1 MAKEAKPRKE
11 TAINDDWLHHCAKGT
26 PEIKVQQ
33 RILEKVNEAQRAQD
47 IAESLRVE
55 IDVATK
61 ILHTRDA
68 HSPFGF
74 HEFRH
79 FWDPIP
85 ELVRE
90 LILHWF
96 RHRIVGHWNEPIDI
110 PDAFAEH
117 EAPVHAAL
125 FKNGHVLFI
134 PHGHNFTGLA
144 ETYLWNPLD
153 ANPLTAFYSPETQP
167 TENLYCS
174 GHAFLSDG
182 VLFTAG
188 GGGASPSGMNRAWL
202 FDRDQGTGPDPKGK
216 WTQVQQPMGKARW
229 YPTVLSL
236 GGGRVLIV
244 GGRPCDASAE
254 MFYENTS
261 PPNQFKTVCL
271 SNPVDFNQTYP
282 GLHLL
287 PNGQVF
293 NTPTGFGNAG
303 TGNWTGTM
311 PTEGRLLSV
320 SGTTPPS
327 GSWAGLG
334 TGVTMDSANRV
345 KGMSAP
351 FFLCPMAGSYITK
364 VLVACG
370 SGTNTAE
377 VVDFSSGTPSWTSTP
392 ALPGPGRNNV
402 NLVLLPN
409 STAFLCGGGT
419 PAGAAVKECAI
430 YDPLSNTWLPMDS
443 LTYRRAYHSVAL
455 LLPSGQVMVT
465 GDEDSFSIEIF
476 NPPYLYAPGTRPVI
490 DCAPD
495 VIHHGQTFEV
505 ISPQAADDDRVVLV
519 RPMAV
524 THQTDTEQRV
534 IGMNVSRS
542 GSTLTVI
549 APNGNHPHPLA
560 PRGYYM
566 LFLVNGQ
573 GVPSVAKFVWLH

>member
-1 MAKEAKPRKE
+1 MTSKEKGRKE
-11 TAINDDWLHHCAKGT
+11 TAQIDNWVKRCAKDV

-33 RILEKVNEAQRAQD
+33 RILEKANNARRPLD
-47 IAESLRVE
+47 IAENLHIN
-55 IDVATK
+55 IDEAAKV
-61 ILHTRDA
+61 LHARHA
-68 HSPFGF
+68 LSPFGF
-74 HEFRH
+74 HEFGH

-85 ELVRE
+85 VRVRVE
-90 LILHWF
+90 ILHWF
-96 RHRIVGHWNEPIDI
+96 QHRIVGHWNEPINI
-110 PDAFAEH
+110 PGEFAEH

-125 FKNGHVLFI
+125 FKNEHVLFI

-144 ETYLWNPLD
+144 PTYLWNPSD
-153 ANPLTAFYSPETQP
+153 ANPATAFYSPDTQP
-167 TENLYCS
+167 TENLYCC

-182 VLFTAG
+182 RLFTAG

-202 FDRDQGTGPDPKGK
+202 FDRDKGANGE
-216 WTQVQQPMGKARW
+216 WSDVPQDMEKARW

-244 GGRPCDASAE
+244 GGRPDDASAE
-254 MFYENTS
+254 MFYENAS
-261 PPNQFKTVCL
+261 SPNQFKAVSL

-287 PNGQVF
+287 PNGQVV

-303 TGNWTGTM
+303 TGNWTGVM
-311 PTEGRLLSV
+311 PTDARLLSV
-320 SGTTPPS
+320 STTNPPS
-327 GSWAGLG
+327 GNWTDLG
-334 TGVTMDSANRV
+334 AGVTMDTDNRV

-351 FFLCPMAGSYITK
+351 LFIGPCPGINVTK

-370 SGTNTAE
+370 GGTNTAE
-377 VVDFSSGTPSWTSTP
+377 VVDFSTITPTWTNTP
-392 ALPGPGRNNV
+392 ALPGAGRNNA

-409 STAFLCGGGT
+409 GTAFLCGGAT
-419 PAGAAVKECAI
+419 STGATVNECAI
-430 YDPLSNTWLPMDS
+430 YDPFSNTWSPMDI
-443 LTYRRAYHSVAL
+443 LTYKRAYHAVAL

-465 GDEDSFSIEIF
+465 GDEASYSIEIF
-476 NPPYLYAPGTRPVI
+476 NPPYMYAPGARPVI
-490 DCAPD
+490 DTAPD

-505 ISPQAADDDRVVLV
+505 ISPQAADDDQLVLV

-534 IGMNVSRS
+534 IGMKVLHS
-542 GSTLTVI
+542 GNTLTAV

-566 LFLVNGQ
+566 LFLVNGK
-573 GVPSVAKFVWLH
+573 GVPSVGRFVWLH

>member
-1 MAKEAKPRKE
+1 MTTQKKE
-11 TAINDDWLHHCAKGT
+11 TATIDDWVKHSAKGT

-33 RILEKVNEAQRAQD
+33 RILEKVNDAQRAQD
-47 IAESLRVE
+47 IAESLR
-55 IDVATK
+55 IDIEVATK
-61 ILHTRDA
+61 VLDARDA

-74 HEFRH
+74 HKFGH
-79 FWDPIP
+79 FWDLIP
-85 ELVRE
+85 LRIRE
-90 LILHWF
+90 MILHWF
-96 RHRIVGHWNEPIDI
+96 QHRLVGHWDSPIDI
-110 PDAFAEH
+110 SELYAEH

-125 FKNGHVLFI
+125 LKNGHVLFI
-134 PHGHNFTGLA
+134 PHGHGFMGMPP
-144 ETYLWNPLD
+144 TYLWNPED
-153 ANPLTAFYSPETQP
+153 ANPATAFYFPENQP

-182 VLFTAG
+182 RLFTAG
-188 GGGASPSGMNRAWL
+188 GGGAGPAGMNHAWL
-202 FDRDQGTGPDPKGK
+202 FNRDLGTAPDPKGM
-216 WTQVQQPMGKARW
+216 WTQVQQEMVNARW

-244 GGRPCDASAE
+244 GGRPDDASAE
-254 MFYENTS
+254 MFYENAS
-261 PPNQFKTVCL
+261 PPNQFKPVAL

-303 TGNWTGTM
+303 SSNWTLAM
-311 PTEGRLLSV
+311 PTDARLLNV
-320 SGTTPPS
+320 SATTPPS

-334 TGVTMDSANRV
+334 TGVTMGTVNRV
-345 KGMSAP
+345 KGMSASLFIGP
-351 FFLCPMAGSYITK
+351 IAGSYITK

-377 VVDFSSGTPSWTSTP
+377 IVDFSSITPSWTSTLP
-392 ALPGPGRNNV
+392 LPGPGRNNA

-409 STAFLCGGGT
+409 GTALLCGGATPTGT
-419 PAGAAVKECAI
+419 AVKECAI
-430 YDPLSNTWLPMDS
+430 YDPFSNAWQPMDT
-443 LTYRRAYHSVAL
+443 LTYKRAYHSVAL

-476 NPPYLYAPGTRPVI
+476 NPPYLYAGTRPLI
-490 DCAPD
+490 TTAPD
-495 VIHHGQTFEV
+495 VIHHGQVFEV

-519 RPMAV
+519 RSMAV

-542 GSTLTVI
+542 GSTLTVV

-573 GVPSVAKFVWLH
+573 GVPSVGKFVWLH

>member
-1 MAKEAKPRKE
+1 MAKRANTRKE
-11 TAINDDWLHHCAKGT
+11 TATNDAWVKRCAEGV

-47 IAESLRVE
+47 IAKSLR
-55 IDVATK
+55 IDADAATK
-61 ILHTRDA
+61 ILHARHA

-74 HEFRH
+74 YAFQH

-85 ELVRE
+85 VRVRE
-90 LILHWF
+90 AILHWF
-96 RHRIVGHWNEPIDI
+96 QHRAAGHWNDPLDI
-110 PDAFAEH
+110 PALYAQH

-125 FKNGHVLFI
+125 LKNGHVLFI
-134 PHGHNFTGLA
+134 PHGHNFMGLPP
-144 ETYLWNPLD
+144 TYLWNPAD
-153 ANPLTAFYSPETQP
+153 ANPATAFYSPDNQP

-182 VLFTAG
+182 RLFVAG
-188 GGGASPSGMNRAWL
+188 GGGAGPSGMNRAWV
-202 FDRDQGTGPDPKGK
+202 FDADQGTNGQ
-216 WTQVQQPMGKARW
+216 WTQVPQPMGNARW

-244 GGRPCDASAE
+244 GGRPDDASAE
-254 MFYENTS
+254 MFYENAS
-261 PPNQFKTVCL
+261 PPNQFRPVSL

-287 PNGQVF
+287 PNGQVLY
-293 NTPTGFGNAG
+293 TPTGFGDAG
-303 TGNWTGTM
+303 SGNWTGTM
-311 PTEGRLLSV
+311 PTDARLLSV

-334 TGVTMDSANRV
+334 TGVTMGTVNRV

-351 FFLCPMAGSYITK
+351 LFIGPTAGSYITK

-377 VVDFSSGTPSWTSTP
+377 VVDFSSITPSWTAT
-392 ALPGPGRNNV
+392 LPLAGPGRNNA

-409 STAFLCGGGT
+409 GTAFLCGGATPTGT
-419 PAGAAVKECAI
+419 AVKECAV
-430 YDPLSNTWLPMDS
+430 YDPSSNAWQPTDT
-443 LTYRRAYHSVAL
+443 LTYRRAYHAVAL

-465 GDEDSFSIEIF
+465 GDEDSYSIEIF
-476 NPPYLYAPGTRPVI
+476 NPPYMYASGTRPVI
-490 DCAPD
+490 AAAPD

-505 ISPQAADDDRVVLV
+505 ISSQAADDDRIVLV

-534 IGMNVSRS
+534 VGMSVSRS
-542 GSTLTVI
+542 GNTLTAV

-560 PRGYYM
+560 PQGYYM

-573 GVPSVAKFVWLH
+573 GVPSVGKFVWLH